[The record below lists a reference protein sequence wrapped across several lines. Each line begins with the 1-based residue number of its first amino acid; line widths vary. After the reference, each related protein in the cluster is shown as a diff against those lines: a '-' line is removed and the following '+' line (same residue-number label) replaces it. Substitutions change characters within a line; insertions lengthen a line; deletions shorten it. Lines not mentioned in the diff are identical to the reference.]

1 MVWRQGGEGHADT
14 CSGSTISSSAAGA
27 NSLSCFLLV
36 AQTIDR
42 LDTGGGWCCA
52 DIIQADIRAGTGTQ
66 ATLSSIKAGGPKG
79 KVCSLAYRAPVSGAS
94 ALIGAAALPCQAIL
108 LVFTQTSSLLITAL
122 SGCGG
127 GCSCGCGGSSGS
139 GCNSSGG
146 CCDSSGGCSDSGCCR
161 CCCSGGCCR
170 TDPTDTAKPGGTA
183 ALLVSTQAIHRQGVR
198 KLAVPVLCPGE
209 GGARLCPGQALTAGA
224 ARVSHK
230 TYGGSAAEA
239 LGIPG

>member
-27 NSLSCFLLV
+27 NTLSCFLLV

-42 LDTGGGWCCA
+42 LDAGGGWCCA

-66 ATLSSIKAGGPKG
+66 ATLGSIKTGGPQG

-94 ALIGAAALPCQAIL
+94 ALIGAAALPGQAIL
-108 LVFTQTSSLLITAL
+108 LIFTQLSSFLLTTL

-127 GCSCGCGGSSGS
+127 CCSCGCGTSSSCGSSGCGCNSSGS

-146 CCDSSGGCSDSGCCR
+146 CCDSSGGCCR

-170 TDPTDTAKPGGTA
+170 TDPTDTVKPGGA
-183 ALLVSTQAIHRQGVR
+183 ASLLA
-198 KLAVPVLCPGE
+198 
-209 GGARLCPGQALTAGA
+209 
-224 ARVSHK
+224 
-230 TYGGSAAEA
+230 
-239 LGIPG
+239 

>member
-66 ATLSSIKAGGPKG
+66 ATLSSIKAGGPQG

-94 ALIGAAALPCQAIL
+94 ALIGAAALPCQALL

-127 GCSCGCGGSSGS
+127 CCSCGCGGSSSSGSSGCGGGCNSSGS

-146 CCDSSGGCSDSGCCR
+146 CCNSSGSGC
-161 CCCSGGCCR
+161 
-170 TDPTDTAKPGGTA
+170 
-183 ALLVSTQAIHRQGVR
+183 H
-198 KLAVPVLCPGE
+198 
-209 GGARLCPGQALTAGA
+209 
-224 ARVSHK
+224 
-230 TYGGSAAEA
+230 
-239 LGIPG
+239 